1 MLKPMLKPKVLS
13 QVLGQANTEG
23 VQSTMLLNYEG
34 TLLAYSGHK
43 DNDGTVIA
51 AITSNIWSAFEK
63 NGRSALKEDTL
74 QMVLMECHNGKVAI
88 TQVANVLLC
97 LYAKESVC
105 FGMLRAKAEA
115 LASYLEAPLK
125 QVVNP
130 S

>member
-1 MLKPMLKPKVLS
+1 MS
-13 QVLGQANTEG
+13 
-23 VQSTMLLNYEG
+23 YEG

-63 NGRSALKEDTL
+63 NGRSAFKEDSL
-74 QMVLMECHNGKVAI
+74 QMVLMECSNGKVAI

-97 LYAKESVC
+97 LYAKENVC

-115 LASYLEAPLK
+115 LATYLEAPLK
-125 QVVNP
+125 QVVNT